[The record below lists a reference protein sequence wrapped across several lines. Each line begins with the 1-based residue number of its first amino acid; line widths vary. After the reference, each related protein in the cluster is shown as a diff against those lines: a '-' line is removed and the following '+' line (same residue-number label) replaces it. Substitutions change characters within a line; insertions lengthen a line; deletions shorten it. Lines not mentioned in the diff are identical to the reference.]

1 MIFMTKKFQHR
12 TVPIVALLKY
22 FSNWKE
28 LEMENKFCQ
37 KNIFF
42 LHFIH
47 YHFLIVL
54 FNLKIAIQSIS
65 KKDILVKKISFTKKL
80 KIRRKLV
87 FMDETSFKCITS
99 VFSVKLMEINFF
111 FHFQIEVVHK
121 SSVKSIK
128 RYIDKALTF

>member
-1 MIFMTKKFQHR
+1 MTKNFSIGQFQLWY
-12 TVPIVALLKY
+12 VLLKY

-37 KNIFF
+37 KKNFF
-42 LHFIH
+42 FALHSLS
-47 YHFLIVL
+47 FLIVL

-65 KKDILVKKISFTKKL
+65 KKDILIKKISFTKKL

-111 FHFQIEVVHK
+111 FHFQTGVVHK